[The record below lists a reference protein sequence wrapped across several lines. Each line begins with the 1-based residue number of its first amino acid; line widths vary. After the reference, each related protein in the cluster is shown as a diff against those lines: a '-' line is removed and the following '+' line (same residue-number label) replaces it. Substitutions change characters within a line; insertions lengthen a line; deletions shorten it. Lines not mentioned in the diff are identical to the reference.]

1 MAFINLWLPFFIFI
15 SYQSCCVSGKK
26 NDEKSNI
33 IVQQLSYSKADLRNQ
48 YKPSRVRD
56 IPTPKGFSRGKTD
69 SLSFGY
75 YLRNLALDTVDNTIY
90 SYNGLVISKGG
101 YHHSVIK
108 MDIGDKDLQQCA
120 DAVMRLRGEYLFIR
134 KFYSQIHFNFLSD
147 DKPRYF
153 KDYSNGN
160 YDYKTFRKYMDYV
173 FTYANTS
180 SLIKELK
187 IVPQINDMEIGDVFI
202 QKGNPIGHAV
212 IIIDMAKEETTGKKI
227 FMVAQSYMPA
237 QSIHI
242 LSNLHD
248 QDLDPWYPL
257 DFEDPLSLPSWTFYK
272 NDLKRFK

>member
-1 MAFINLWLPFFIFI
+1 MTLLNLWLAILI
-15 SYQSCCVSGKK
+15 IINYQSCHISEK
-26 NDEKSNI
+26 NNNEKSNLL
-33 IVQQLSYSKADLRNQ
+33 VKQLSYSKTDLRIQ
-48 YKPSRVRD
+48 HKPSKVNE
-56 IPTPKGFSRGKTD
+56 IPTPKGFYREKTD

-90 SYNGLVISKGG
+90 SYNGSVISEGG
-101 YHHSVIK
+101 YHHSIIK

-120 DAVMRLRGEYLFIR
+120 DAVMRLRGEYLFYR
-134 KFYSQIHFNFLSD
+134 KLYSQIHFNFLSD
-147 DKPRYF
+147 GKPRYF
-153 KDYSNGN
+153 EDYSKGDHN
-160 YDYKTFRKYMDYV
+160 YKTFRKYMDYI

-187 IVPQINDMEIGDVFI
+187 LVSQISDMEIGDVLI

-248 QDLDPWYPL
+248 QDMDPWYPL
-257 DFEDPLSLPSWTFYK
+257 DFDDPLSIPSWTFYK
-272 NDLKRFK
+272 NDLRRFK